1 MLISKSL
8 LVLIIPLLLVALI
21 LSEKQGAQIS
31 SAPVSALQQSTFNFP
46 KDSVLE
52 QIRYY
57 WRSNIDSVACY
68 ASALKQYAVDKK
80 DLHAEAE
87 ALDALGYAYE
97 QQAKYDTAL
106 TIRQTALQ
114 IWQALGDLSKV
125 AWCYHSLGNIYDY
138 LGVPDAALSFHYK
151 ALQIRDSLGNE
162 QDISWSHNRIGEI
175 YSNQMKYDRALYHQQ
190 RALEI
195 CEKLSYKLGL
205 ASIHNGLAMTMLKQY
220 QLDKAMRYAW
230 AALALADSI
239 GDAFYKATAL
249 NTLGDVNLKRR
260 SARQAL
266 THYAKALS
274 LYEKLGQARYIAA
287 THIRLGEAYLALG
300 EYEQALKNT
309 SFAIDAALR
318 IKAKKEESEAY
329 RVLTD
334 IALAKG
340 DFKQA
345 VAFQE
350 QYLLLR
356 DSILSEE
363 RERNIAYLEEEFES
377 KRKDEAL
384 KVLAEE
390 KEREVQLRF
399 AISLLAGF
407 SVVVSAIAAALF
419 FVLMRRRKAEAEN
432 EKKRAEV
439 YERMARVQAELR
451 TEAELVQA
459 DLYIERKELEKANR
473 ALEQALQK
481 LAEKRD
487 EAEREH
493 ERAMEANRKLSEAL
507 AIMERQRDELAE
519 QRKIA
524 EEASA
529 FKTELLA
536 IAAHDLKNP
545 LQVIIGFAQLMKE
558 KEGVGKFAMQIE
570 DAARKMLA
578 LIQELLESSAAQAGK
593 LELQLAPT
601 NIGTLA
607 ALVVEFNRVN
617 AEKKGQTIYC
627 DAQPECYAMVDSKRF
642 MEVLENLISNA
653 IKYSLPNK
661 RIFVTVQKIPVE
673 QSHRRRRT
681 DWPKQPDLA
690 EIIEIAV
697 RDEGPGIAADEIPK
711 LFTKFQ
717 KLSARPTAGESSTG
731 LGLSIVKQL
740 VELHD
745 GKVWA
750 ESEGEGKGC
759 TFFIALPACRAE
771 GTKTPNSSEQT
782 YHDFNATGASCN

>member
-1 MLISKSL
+1 MH
-8 LVLIIPLLLVALI
+8 VLRAMPKIVLLLMLAMEQDVLAASVIRIAVQPHTAHLPKEV
-21 LSEKQGAQIS
+21 LLQG
-31 SAPVSALQQSTFNFP
+31 
-46 KDSVLE
+46 
-52 QIRYY
+52 IRYH
-57 WRSNIDSVACY
+57 WRSNLDSVVFY
-68 ASALKQYAVDKK
+68 ASVLRQYAVDRK
-80 DLHAEAE
+80 DPHAEAE
-87 ALDALGYAYE
+87 ALDAIGYVYE

-114 IWQALGDLSKV
+114 IWQSLGDLSKV

-151 ALQIRDSLGNE
+151 ALQIRESLGNE
-162 QDISWSHNRIGEI
+162 QDINWSHNCIGEI
-175 YSNQMKYDRALYHQQ
+175 YSSQMKYDRALYHQKC
-190 RALEI
+190 ALEI
-195 CEKLSYKLGL
+195 CQKLNYKPGL
-205 ASIHNGLAMTMLKQY
+205 ASIHNGLAVTMLKQY
-220 QLDKAMRYAW
+220 RLDKAIEHAQ

-239 GDAFYKATAL
+239 SDEFYKATAL
-249 NTLGDVNLKRR
+249 SALGDIDLKRR

-266 THYAKALS
+266 RHYAKALS
-274 LYEKLGQARYIAA
+274 LYEKLRQTRYIAA
-287 THIRLGEAYLALG
+287 TRIRLGEAYLALG

-345 VAFQE
+345 FAFQE

-377 KRKDEAL
+377 KRKDKAL
-384 KVLAEE
+384 KVLTEE
-390 KEREVQLRF
+390 KEREVQQRF

-459 DLYIERKELEKANR
+459 DLYIERKELEKANA
-473 ALEQALQK
+473 ALEQALQS

-487 EAEREH
+487 EAERER
-493 ERAMEANRKLSEAL
+493 ERAMEANHKLSEAL

-524 EEASA
+524 EDASA

-570 DAARKMLA
+570 DAARKMLS

-593 LELQLAPT
+593 LELELAPT
-601 NIGTLA
+601 DIGTLA

-627 DAQPECYAMVDSKRF
+627 DVQPECYAMVDSKRF

-653 IKYSLPNK
+653 IKYSPPGKN
-661 RIFVTVQKIPVE
+661 IFVSVEKIPVE
-673 QSHRRRRT
+673 KSHRRRKT
-681 DWPKQPDLA
+681 DWVELSKVRD
-690 EIIEIAV
+690 IIEIAV
-697 RDEGPGIAADEIPK
+697 RDEGLGISADEMPK

-731 LGLSIVKQL
+731 LGLSIVKQI

-750 ESEGEGKGC
+750 ESEGEGKGS
-759 TFFIALPACRAE
+759 TFFIALPAINQAD
-771 GTKTPNSSEQT
+771 TASPKSSEQT
-782 YHDFNATGASCN
+782 LHTA